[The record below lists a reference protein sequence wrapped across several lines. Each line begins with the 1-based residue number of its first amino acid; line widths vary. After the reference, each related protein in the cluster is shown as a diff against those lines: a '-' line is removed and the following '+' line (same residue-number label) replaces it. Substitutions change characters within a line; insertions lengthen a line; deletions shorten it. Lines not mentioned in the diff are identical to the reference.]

1 MAIGACRAIGDLGRS
16 VGRDILVA
24 GFDDIPIA
32 RYLYGGPPPS
42 ARTSTAW
49 ADIAGQAVY
58 DKIEGTAK
66 AHLND
71 MMYELVVRGSTRP
84 DN

>member
-1 MAIGACRAIGDLGRS
+1 MG
-16 VGRDILVA
+16 
-24 GFDDIPIA
+24 
-32 RYLYGGPPPS
+32 Y
-42 ARTSTAW
+42 
-49 ADIAGQAVY
+49 IAGQAVY

>member
-32 RYLYGGPPPS
+32 RYLYGGLTTI
-42 ARTSTAW
+42 RQNFYRMGY
-49 ADIAGQAVY
+49 IAGQAVY

-71 MMYELVVRGSTRP
+71 VMYELVVRGSTRP

>member
-1 MAIGACRAIGDLGRS
+1 MCI
-16 VGRDILVA
+16 RDRFTVLRQEMFAV
-24 GFDDIPIA
+24 DDFRIVRPVIFCISHVIA
-32 RYLYGGPPPS
+32 QFVQMCIRDRGY
-42 ARTSTAW
+42 
-49 ADIAGQAVY
+49 IAGQAVY

-71 MMYELVVRGSTRP
+71 VMYELVVRGSTRP